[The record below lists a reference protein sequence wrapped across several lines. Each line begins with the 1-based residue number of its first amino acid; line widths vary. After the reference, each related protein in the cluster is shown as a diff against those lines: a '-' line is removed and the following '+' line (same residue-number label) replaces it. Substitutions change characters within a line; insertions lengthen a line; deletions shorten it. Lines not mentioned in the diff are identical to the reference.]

1 VKEMVISCYGE
12 TTVKFTEMEAD
23 ESIMSKLLDGL
34 LRVHKDFT
42 EEEKVYDYG

>member
-1 VKEMVISCYGE
+1 MISSYGE

-23 ESIMSKLLDGL
+23 ESIMARVLDGL

-42 EEEKVYDYG
+42 EEEKV